1 MLKNICE
8 DFYLC
13 LSLNLVWNLLS
24 PGERVLDGLR
34 WCGLCSSCWYSAI
47 STSQF
52 SSLFHCL
59 YVDNDTFKWFWD
71 VLLKRTNIW
80 LLLIIAGNDMKERYM
95 LYCLKLTIHNS
106 LVNVPF
112 FLQRFKHKQCNSSLN
127 CQVVELLIIINC
139 YIVFFSCKVLPE
151 ETLSIL
157 DEILKGLC
165 DKELSLSFLWQDGK
179 TVCNSTSKSTKIA
192 RFWAL
197 FLFGSTF
204 MLSSLWIVPI
214 KNG

>member
-1 MLKNICE
+1 
-8 DFYLC
+8 
-13 LSLNLVWNLLS
+13 
-24 PGERVLDGLR
+24 
-34 WCGLCSSCWYSAI
+34 
-47 STSQF
+47 
-52 SSLFHCL
+52 
-59 YVDNDTFKWFWD
+59 
-71 VLLKRTNIW
+71 
-80 LLLIIAGNDMKERYM
+80 MKERYM

-165 DKELSLSFLWQDGK
+165 DKELSLSFL
-179 TVCNSTSKSTKIA
+179 
-192 RFWAL
+192 
-197 FLFGSTF
+197 
-204 MLSSLWIVPI
+204 
-214 KNG
+214 